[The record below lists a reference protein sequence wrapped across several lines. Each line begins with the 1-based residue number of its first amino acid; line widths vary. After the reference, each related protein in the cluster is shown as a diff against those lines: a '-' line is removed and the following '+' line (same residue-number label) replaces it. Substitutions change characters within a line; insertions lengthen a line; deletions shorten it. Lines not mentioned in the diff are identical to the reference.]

1 MNNAFYQLQMPANE
15 PVNTYAPGT
24 AARASLK
31 ATEKCRCQRPQDTEV
46 LPGHMVACHYP
57 EEY

>member
-31 ATEKCRCQRPQDTEV
+31 AELDRQAAQQV
-46 LPGHMVACHYP
+46 LSEQISASG
-57 EEY
+57 